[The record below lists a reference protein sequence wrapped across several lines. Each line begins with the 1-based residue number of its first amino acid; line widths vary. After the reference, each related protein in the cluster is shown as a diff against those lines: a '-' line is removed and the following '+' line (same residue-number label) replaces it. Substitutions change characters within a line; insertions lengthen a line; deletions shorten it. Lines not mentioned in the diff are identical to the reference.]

1 MYFTRLGSSS
11 FVVGSVSVRI
21 TTLHAFIIFFLC
33 FRRSIPVV
41 RSPRSL
47 RRCARYHILLVLA
60 LAPRPLPLPR
70 QGAAHQEPRVRT
82 DAGGD
87 IHQRVRRQQSTG
99 GNIIRIV
106 LLLNTEPRGQ
116 CLVMER
122 KCLPSPWAASPR
134 LPLRP
139 TRDHPRASGQEEGG
153 AAAGGGTGRQGG
165 LGK

>member
-1 MYFTRLGSSS
+1 MPQAIYRSRP
-11 FVVGSVSVRI
+11 VP
-21 TTLHAFIIFFLC
+21 TLPSAVCPLPH
-33 FRRSIPVV
+33 P
-41 RSPRSL
+41 
-47 RRCARYHILLVLA
+47 
-60 LAPRPLPLPR
+60 PRPGTGPPTAPALTTGRCSP
-70 QGAAHQEPRVRT
+70 GASCSNGRRRRHPSE
-82 DAGGD
+82 GENFSL
-87 IHQRVRRQQSTG
+87 RRQQSTW

-116 CLVMER
+116 CLVMEG

-134 LPLRP
+134 PPLRP